1 MGITAFTVAPRCA
14 AAVLDAPRSEAG
26 CDDQAGGPV
35 SLGECVVTDQRMKQ
49 IRFTA
54 EGILDGKE
62 WKIHAQD
69 ALDLIGEL
77 ERLRG
82 LCNQMQD
89 ERARLLDLLL
99 DARVIEGQLA
109 DSKPVSN
116 LAEHWSGIDSVLTR

>member
-1 MGITAFTVAPRCA
+1 M
-14 AAVLDAPRSEAG
+14 
-26 CDDQAGGPV
+26 
-35 SLGECVVTDQRMKQ
+35 TDQRIKQ

-62 WKIHAQD
+62 WKVAPQD
-69 ALDLIGEL
+69 ALDLITEL

-89 ERARLLDLLL
+89 ERAQLLDLLL

-116 LAEHWSGIDSVLTR
+116 LAEHWSGIKSVLAR

>member
-1 MGITAFTVAPRCA
+1 M
-14 AAVLDAPRSEAG
+14 
-26 CDDQAGGPV
+26 
-35 SLGECVVTDQRMKQ
+35 TDQRIKQ

-54 EGILDGKE
+54 EGILDGRE
-62 WKIHAQD
+62 WKVAPQD
-69 ALDLIGEL
+69 ALDLITEL

-89 ERARLLDLLL
+89 ERAQLLDLLL

-116 LAEHWSGIDSVLTR
+116 LAEHWSGIESVLAR

>member
-1 MGITAFTVAPRCA
+1 M
-14 AAVLDAPRSEAG
+14 
-26 CDDQAGGPV
+26 
-35 SLGECVVTDQRMKQ
+35 TDQRIKQ

-62 WKIHAQD
+62 WKVSPQD
-69 ALDLIGEL
+69 ALDLIAEL

-89 ERARLLDLLL
+89 ERAKMLDLLL

-116 LAEHWSGIDSVLTR
+116 LAEHWSGIEAVLAR

>member
-1 MGITAFTVAPRCA
+1 M
-14 AAVLDAPRSEAG
+14 
-26 CDDQAGGPV
+26 
-35 SLGECVVTDQRMKQ
+35 TDQRIKQ

-62 WKIHAQD
+62 WKVAPQD
-69 ALDLIGEL
+69 ALDLITEL

-89 ERARLLDLLL
+89 ERAQLLDLLL

-116 LAEHWSGIDSVLTR
+116 LAEHWSGIESVLAR

>member
-1 MGITAFTVAPRCA
+1 
-14 AAVLDAPRSEAG
+14 
-26 CDDQAGGPV
+26 
-35 SLGECVVTDQRMKQ
+35 VVTDQRINQ

-62 WKIHAQD
+62 WKVHARD

-89 ERARLLDLLL
+89 ERAKLLDLLL

-109 DSKPVSN
+109 SAKPVSN
-116 LAEHWSGIDSVLTR
+116 LAEHWMGIDAVLAR

>member
-1 MGITAFTVAPRCA
+1 M
-14 AAVLDAPRSEAG
+14 
-26 CDDQAGGPV
+26 
-35 SLGECVVTDQRMKQ
+35 TDQRIKQ

-62 WKIHAQD
+62 WKVAPQD
-69 ALDLIGEL
+69 VLDLIVEL

-82 LCNQMQD
+82 LCNKMQD
-89 ERARLLDLLL
+89 ERAQLLDLLL

-116 LAEHWSGIDSVLTR
+116 LAEHWSGIESVLAR

>member
-1 MGITAFTVAPRCA
+1 
-14 AAVLDAPRSEAG
+14 
-26 CDDQAGGPV
+26 
-35 SLGECVVTDQRMKQ
+35 VVTDQRIKQ

-62 WKIHAQD
+62 WKVHAQD

-109 DSKPVSN
+109 NSKPVSN
-116 LAEHWSGIDSVLTR
+116 LAEHWSGIDSALAR